1 MARGRKSEKGIK
13 QQRGEEKKFE
23 TSPSKAK
30 SSMYYIY
37 DKHSGTRKDAK
48 KKGKKKREKK
58 ERGLKNEEVARER
71 KAHEALNTFI

>member
-48 KKGKKKREKK
+48 K
-58 ERGLKNEEVARER
+58 RER
-71 KAHEALNTFI
+71 KKDKKKKED